1 MFCSSS
7 KFQKQGCNILI
18 ITIAGLML
26 MAYVPTVFAEEMPAD
41 SSDWEFQ
48 VAPYLW
54 FLSASGDVTVKG
66 QESDPDLNFS
76 LIGVHS

>member
-1 MFCSSS
+1 
-7 KFQKQGCNILI
+7 
-18 ITIAGLML
+18 ML
-26 MAYVPTVFAEEMPAD
+26 AACVPAVFAEEKPAAN
-41 SSDWEFQ
+41 SGWEFQ